1 MRCERLRKQYF
12 WIYVLNYATVTA
24 ASKANVSDA
33 PFSPVIVNVKSPSPS
48 FKDLAFYGILN
59 KIVKEIIKKEY
70 HIMIDIEVLKLEIVE
85 RLKPLN
91 PDKVI
96 LFGSYAY
103 GTPTEESDIDLFLVK
118 DLAVTEARNYRLS
131 ARKELRELI
140 RKHDIGFD
148 IITSSN
154 SFLNS
159 RDDYFYKTDILENG
173 KVLYA
178 K

>member
-1 MRCERLRKQYF
+1 MP
-12 WIYVLNYATVTA
+12 I
-24 ASKANVSDA
+24 
-33 PFSPVIVNVKSPSPS
+33 
-48 FKDLAFYGILN
+48 
-59 KIVKEIIKKEY
+59 
-70 HIMIDIEVLKLEIVE
+70 IDIEKVKDEIVE

-103 GTPTEESDIDLFLVK
+103 GTPNEDSDIDLFLVK
-118 DLAVTEARNYRLS
+118 DLETEKAREYRLS

-140 RKHDIGFD
+140 HKYNVGFD
-148 IITSSN
+148 VIASN
-154 SFLNS
+154 NTFLNS
-159 RDDYFYKTDILENG
+159 RDDYFYKVDILQNG